1 LLRSFKLVVHFA
13 FAAAVFTFFISC
25 LIALLNPGVAVAP
38 AQVPTLFLD
47 LLQYYGPLWFAAI
60 ALVFFAVQFFAEH
73 RYPIGFFEPPSA
85 VYFLSFTMLAVAIV
99 FYVNYDYYHDFFSAA
114 ARLRMTKVLLFHL
127 LVLLLGLLFVFVR
140 SQRKKWLHSLF
151 LLLLLADGL
160 AVYALVTGW
169 RPPAPPPAAAAAPM
183 RNPPRQLNLV
193 IMDGLSLNTLLGPAQ
208 EQNLRNL
215 NWIRTNGVVGRLK
228 THRPNLDLSLLNVL
242 LSGEPPA
249 TAAAHSALKFRFQGL
264 PLEFELWPRTVFFRN
279 ASKLGKVFFYRR
291 RDAAPQ
297 DRIRAFYEHGGFR
310 TFTLLAPPAWPPY
323 AGKTLRRNNSFIQ
336 FFATTLDDPDPKRDV
351 RKKTFFYDSFLRRQI
366 PELKTRD
373 FRYSLVQLPGL
384 ASINAHYYHYARP
397 ENFGN
402 LINKEETRRYGWIL
416 DRYYEFYD
424 SVIGTII
431 GAMGDDELL
440 LVLNL
445 HEVVP
450 MPIWRRILVNYLG
463 RRDVYVFKPAD
474 AQGVFL
480 MYEKAALK
488 KGLYQ
493 ETVRLADLFPTLLY
507 YAGFPL
513 TRRLQGGVVREVF
526 SDAFLA
532 ANPLY
537 FTNEESLA
545 E

>member
-1 LLRSFKLVVHFA
+1 MLRPFKLVVHFA
-13 FAAAVFTFFISC
+13 LAAAVFSFFLSA
-25 LIALLNPGVAVAP
+25 LVPLLNPGAAVAP
-38 AQVPTLFLD
+38 AD
-47 LLQYYGPLWFAAI
+47 LLAIFLNLFQYYGPLWFAAS
-60 ALVFFAVQFFAEH
+60 ALVFFLVQFFAEH
-73 RYPIGFFEPPSA
+73 RYDIGFFEPPSI
-85 VYFLSFTMLAVAIV
+85 VYFLSFTLLAVSVV
-99 FYVNYDYYHDFFSAA
+99 FYLNYDYYHDFFAAA
-114 ARLRMTKVLLFHL
+114 ARLRLIKVLLGHF
-127 LVLLLGLLFVFVR
+127 LVLLLGMLFVFVR
-140 SQRKKWLHSLF
+140 SQRKKWLQALF

-160 AVYALVTGW
+160 AAYALVTGW
-169 RPPAPPPAAAAAPM
+169 RPPAPEPAQAAAPALS
-183 RNPPRQLNLV
+183 PPRQLNIV
-193 IMDGLSLNTLLGPAQ
+193 VMDGLSLNTLLGSAQ
-208 EQNLRNL
+208 EQKLLNL
-215 NWIRTNGVVGRLK
+215 NWIRNNGVVGRLK

-242 LSGEPPA
+242 LSGEPPS
-249 TAAAHSALKFRFQGL
+249 AAAGHSTLKFRFGGVS
-264 PLEFELWPRTVFFRN
+264 LEFDLWPRYVLFRN
-279 ASKLGKVFFYRR
+279 SSKLSATFFYRR

-297 DRIRAFYEHGGFR
+297 DRLRVFYEHGGFR
-310 TFTLLAPPAWPPY
+310 TFTLLAPPAWPPF
-323 AGKTLRRNNSFIQ
+323 AGKNLRKNNAFIQ
-336 FFATTLDDPDPKRDV
+336 FFAPTLDDADPKLDV
-351 RKKTFFYDSFLRRQI
+351 LKKTFFYDSFLRRQI

-397 ENFGN
+397 ENFGS
-402 LINKEETRRYGWIL
+402 LIDDEQSRKYGWIL

-431 GAMGDDELL
+431 GAMGDNELL

-450 MPIWRRILVNYLG
+450 MPVWRRILVNYLG

-480 MYEKAALK
+480 MYEKSALK

-493 ETVRLADLFPTLLY
+493 ESVRLADLFPTLLY

-537 FTNEESLA
+537 FTSE
-545 E
+545 